1 MQNTFEKDQKSSSW
15 FDSLLCYCIY
25 YMKKCPIH
33 AIWAQGKHQIHYESL
48 EEVSEKNLW
57 QTIYNNYYA
66 QKCSK
71 LLQWKMHIKRNY
83 TLEFA
88 ICTEKMEL
96 LKLYSKEKTIFFC
109 LIKLL
114 FIKVRCLIN
123 VNVSLEAILEGQGW
137 W

>member
-1 MQNTFEKDQKSSSW
+1 
-15 FDSLLCYCIY
+15 
-25 YMKKCPIH
+25 
-33 AIWAQGKHQIHYESL
+33 
-48 EEVSEKNLW
+48 
-57 QTIYNNYYA
+57 
-66 QKCSK
+66 
-71 LLQWKMHIKRNY
+71 MHIKHNY

-137 W
+137 